1 MPLRRLGTGL
11 SKGLGT
17 GLSKGLGMGLSKG
30 LGMGLGMGLNGG
42 STGTFEI
49 AGRGDKSRL
58 EH

>member
-11 SKGLGT
+11 SKGLG
-17 GLSKGLGMGLSKG
+17 KG

>member
-17 GLSKGLGMGLSKG
+17 GLSKG